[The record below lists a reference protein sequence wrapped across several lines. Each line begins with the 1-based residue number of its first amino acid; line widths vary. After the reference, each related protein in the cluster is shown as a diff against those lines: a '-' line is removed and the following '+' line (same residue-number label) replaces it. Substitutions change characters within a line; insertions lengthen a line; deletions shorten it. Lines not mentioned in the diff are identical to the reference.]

1 MRKLFTLLIA
11 LMALCISSWAQLSE
25 ENHVM
30 DLGTHGIGEIVTV
43 PELEGVVFHNS
54 YEQAPLPE
62 SAYTQGDYSYVRV
75 KVTDKGWTDPAYYWQ
90 YELAG
95 IWCMNNGE
103 DEIHLTRYE
112 FDEYGS
118 LIKQHN
124 YTITITVAGGM
135 VEVGTWEPWCSTET
149 PDATVLKDTT
159 IHYGESY
166 YDENYQWHE
175 APIEN
180 FVGFRYVLYC
190 NEINGEM
197 VKSWYCV
204 SPDDI
209 TVTSSDPTVVSVEWN
224 EMGRYHEIK
233 GLKRGQATITV
244 STTATIDPMNPEPQH
259 VAKSVSYKVTV
270 TGDAGPN
277 IGFYQND
284 DPLTEM
290 TLDGSYDTP
299 YYWPVVR
306 EDGDSYPYS
315 GTLNVTSSNPAVAT
329 INDATSAEVHFTFA
343 GYGTTIITAT
353 VPGDDTH
360 DDATASFTLTYED
373 PYATDM
379 YFTDYEGNRID
390 TMNVGTDEN
399 GNPVYPYYNS
409 GNYFTGARL
418 VIKQHRT
425 GDDMTWANVT
435 IAPEDEEKAQ
445 VNYSGRDANGWY
457 TWFECLALGETDIV
471 ARFEG
476 DTWDEQG
483 GYWVYSPATARLH
496 INYVNTYRKEASLHF
511 MDGYVETT
519 SYSHIDS
526 DCAHRGISFSMP
538 QFDTWLKDETT
549 GNTVYTFDPLP
560 LTVTS
565 SDESVVQVSY
575 DEDTHFIAC
584 DPKGYGTATITVTFA
599 GDDTYAEAT
608 GTISYSFIKNTTPMH
623 ECILVDKNGD
633 PVTSIVA
640 TEGDLIDAPDIV
652 RADGEELCYTYL
664 AMATTTNR
672 SRWRLKQEC
681 SCWDYFYPKNAGL
694 DTIVFTY
701 RRESFFDDNEHDY
714 WAYRDQA
721 IELRIPVQINPLITP
736 IGASAQM
743 NMNPAV
749 NANMAFSN
757 TENDFYNL
765 EEDQLEIQSVVDP
778 VALQLAI
785 DSMAAGT
792 KDWNDLLPGAT
803 TFNVEPGN
811 GKLNI
816 QCETTAGYELK
827 VLIRGHGTV
836 SVSQPSMGIAE
847 VDYDVDEVTTVLIYL
862 AATSGGSSAPRRAPA
877 ATKDAAPKAIIK
889 AISVIPMVEVTA
901 KPDPENGDV
910 YYSTFYDSEKK
921 YQLPAGTEAY
931 VAELNTNELL
941 MTKIA
946 ENGQVIPAGNA
957 VILKS
962 EAASVDLIATDDAPV
977 SFSATNDLHGVDFE
991 TAAPANCYV
1000 LSGHSTDYS
1009 VTGVGFYEF
1018 SGMIPA
1024 HKAYLTISGG
1034 AAYAPKKLRFV
1045 FNNEQQATGIDNAA
1059 DGIMSEKRIENGQFV
1074 IIKNGVRYNAQGQ
1087 IVK

>member
-1 MRKLFTLLIA
+1 M
-11 LMALCISSWAQLSE
+11 
-25 ENHVM
+25 N
-30 DLGTHGIGEIVTV
+30 LGTHGIGEIVTI
-43 PELEGVVFHNS
+43 PEFEGMIFHNS
-54 YEQAPLPE
+54 YEEAPRPE
-62 SAYTQGDYSYVRV
+62 SAYTQGDYTYVRV
-75 KVTDKGWTDPAYYWQ
+75 KVTDRGRTDNNYYWQ

-103 DEIHLTRYE
+103 DEIHLVRYE

-118 LIKQHN
+118 PIKQHN

-135 VEVGTWEPWCSTET
+135 VEVGTWEPSCSTET

-166 YDENYQWHE
+166 NDENYQWHE

-180 FVGFRYVLYC
+180 FVGFRYVSSCY
-190 NEINGEM
+190 ESNGEM
-197 VKSWYCV
+197 VKSWFCV

-233 GLKRGQATITV
+233 GLKRGSAIITV
-244 STTATIDPMNPEPQH
+244 SAPAVIDSYNSEPKH
-259 VAKSVSYKVTV
+259 VAKSVQYNVTV
-270 TGDAGPN
+270 VGDAGPN
-277 IGFYQND
+277 IGFYQNN
-284 DPLTEM
+284 DPLTEI
-290 TLDGSYDTP
+290 TLAGSYETP

-306 EDGDSYPYS
+306 EYGDYYPYS

-329 INDATSAEVHFTFA
+329 IDDPTSAEVQFTFA

-390 TMNVGTDEN
+390 TMNVGTDED
-399 GNPVYPYYNS
+399 GNPVYPYTNS

-418 VIKQHRT
+418 VIKQHST
-425 GDDMTWANVT
+425 GDYMSWANVP
-435 IAPEDEEKAQ
+435 IAPEDQTKVQINTSSQDSEGKYIE
-445 VNYSGRDANGWY
+445 
-457 TWFECLALGETDIV
+457 FECLALGETDIV
-471 ARFEG
+471 ATFAG
-476 DTWDEQG
+476 DNWDEQG
-483 GYWVYSPATARLH
+483 GYYTYSPATARLH
-496 INYVNTYRKEASLHF
+496 INYVNTYRREATLHF

-519 SYSHIDS
+519 SYSHTDS

-549 GNTVYTFDPLP
+549 GNTVYTYDPLP

-623 ECILVDKNGD
+623 ECILVDKLGNQM
-633 PVTSIVA
+633 TNIVA

-664 AMATTTNR
+664 AMATTTDR

-681 SCWDYFYPKNAGL
+681 SCWDYFYPKVAGL

-701 RRESFFDDNEHDY
+701 YRESFFDDNEHDY
-714 WAYRDQA
+714 HAYGDQA
-721 IELRIPVQINPLITP
+721 IEVRIPVQINPLITP
-736 IGASAQM
+736 IAAKAQTQM
-743 NMNPAV
+743 KMNPAI
-749 NANMAFSN
+749 NANMSFSN
-757 TENDFYNL
+757 TVADLYNSTA
-765 EEDQLEIQSVVDP
+765 DQLEIQSVVDP
-778 VALQLAI
+778 VKLKLAI

-803 TFNVEPGN
+803 TFNIQPGR
-811 GKLNI
+811 GKLSI

-827 VLIRGHGTV
+827 VLVRGQGTV
-836 SVSQPSMGIAE
+836 SVSQPSMGIATVE
-847 VDYDVDEVTTVLIYL
+847 YDVDQVTTVLIYL
-862 AATSGGSSAPRRAPA
+862 DLAATGGSPAPKRAPA
-877 ATKDAAPKAIIK
+877 AIKEDAPKAIIK
-889 AISVIPMVEVTA
+889 AITITPGVDIIA
-901 KPDPENGDV
+901 KQDPDHSGL
-910 YYSTFYDSEKK
+910 YYSTFYDGTYK
-921 YQLPAGTEAY
+921 YALPNDGTKAF
-931 VAELNTNELL
+931 VAKVDGTNMI
-941 MTKIA
+941 MTEIA
-946 ENGQVIPAGNA
+946 KNDEVIPAETA
-957 VILKS
+957 VILQS
-962 EAASVDLIATDDAPV
+962 PTG
-977 SFSATNDLHGVDFE
+977 SFSLTPSDGSAVTFTASDNQLRGTDSE
-991 TAAPANCYV
+991 MAAPENCYV
-1000 LSGHSTDYS
+1000 LSGKSADNS
-1009 VTGVGFYEF
+1009 VTGVGFYQF
-1018 SGMIPA
+1018 SGTLAA
-1024 HKAYLTISGG
+1024 HKAYIINNSPSL
-1034 AAYAPKKLRFV
+1034 APSHRMRFV
-1045 FNNEQQATGIDNAA
+1045 FNGENQATGVDQVSSDQVQSTKVLR
-1059 DGIMSEKRIENGQFV
+1059 DGQL
-1074 IIKNGVRYNAQGQ
+1074 IILRGNKEYNAQGQ

>member
-1 MRKLFTLLIA
+1 MRKTFTLLIA
-11 LMALCISSWAQLSE
+11 LLALTVSSWAQLPE
-25 ENHVM
+25 ENHNVN
-30 DLGTHGIGEIVTV
+30 LGKHGIGEIVTI
-43 PELEGVVFHNS
+43 PEFEGMIFHNS
-54 YEQAPLPE
+54 YEEAPRPE
-62 SAYTQGDYSYVRV
+62 SAYTQGDYTYVRV

-103 DEIHLTRYE
+103 DVIHLTRYE
-112 FDEYGS
+112 FDEGGNP
-118 LIKQHN
+118 IKQHN

-135 VEVGTWEPWCSTET
+135 VEVGTWEPSCSTET

-159 IHYGESY
+159 IHYGDDSY
-166 YDENYQWHE
+166 YDQGEWKD
-175 APIEN
+175 APIDN
-180 FVGFRYVLYC
+180 YVGFRYVLYC
-190 NEINGEM
+190 NEVNGEM
-197 VKSWYCV
+197 DKHWYCV
-204 SPDDI
+204 SAEDI

-224 EMGRYHEIK
+224 STGYYHEIK

-244 STTATIDPMNPEPQH
+244 STTATIDPMNSKPQH
-259 VAKSVSYKVTV
+259 VAKSVQYNVTV

-277 IGFYQND
+277 IGFYQNN

-306 EDGDSYPYS
+306 EDGDYYPYS

-329 INDATSAEVHFTFA
+329 IDDPTSAEVHFTFV

-373 PYATDM
+373 PNAVDM
-379 YFTDYEGNRID
+379 YFTDYDGNIID
-390 TMNVGTDEN
+390 HLDVGTNEY
-399 GNPVYPYYNS
+399 GYPVYPETSPDNIY
-409 GNYFTGARL
+409 TGVRL
-418 VIKQHRT
+418 VIKKHST
-425 GDDMTWANVT
+425 DEDMIWADVSFASEDPT
-435 IAPEDEEKAQ
+435 IADIMNTP
-445 VNYSGRDANGWY
+445 SRDATSWH
-457 TWFECLALGETDIV
+457 FEYSVSNLGETDIV
-471 ARFEG
+471 ATFEG
-476 DTWDEQG
+476 NGWN
-483 GYWVYSPATARLH
+483 GYYWNYSPATARLH
-496 INYVNTYRKEASLHF
+496 INYVNTYRRQATLHF

-519 SYSHIDS
+519 SYSHTDS

-623 ECILVDKNGD
+623 ECILVDKLGNQM
-633 PVTSIVA
+633 TNIVA

-672 SRWRLKQEC
+672 SRWRRNP
-681 SCWDYFYPKNAGL
+681 STNHWDYFYPMKAGL

-701 RRESFFDDNEHDY
+701 YRESSFDSRETEHYEY
-714 WAYRDQA
+714 WDQGV
-721 IELRIPVQINPLITP
+721 EVRIPVQINPLITP

-743 NMNPAV
+743 NMNPAT
-749 NANMAFSN
+749 NANMSFSN
-757 TENDFYNL
+757 TENDSYNL
-765 EEDQLEIQSVVDP
+765 TADQLEIQSVVDP

-803 TFNVEPGN
+803 TFNVEPGK

-827 VLIRGHGTV
+827 VLVRGQGTV
-836 SVSQPSMGIAE
+836 SVSQPSMGIATVE
-847 VDYDVDEVTTVLIYL
+847 YDVDEVTTVLIYL
-862 AATSGGSSAPRRAPA
+862 AATSGGSSAPKRVQA
-877 ATKDAAPKAIIK
+877 AKKAGPKAIIK

-901 KPDPENGDV
+901 KPDPDNGDV

-977 SFSATNDLHGVDFE
+977 SFSATNHLHGVDSE

-1000 LSGHSTDYS
+1000 LSGHSTDNS

-1018 SGMIPA
+1018 TGKIPA

-1059 DGIMSEKRIENGQFV
+1059 DGIMSEKRIENGQLI